1 MVNLTGYLLTSK
13 SPKSDKKKSCLEI
26 FLLIEIDYWL
36 SLKHKKT
43 NLWKFNKIFSSLKKT
58 WNWTRALMKFSEL
71 FFFDA
76 LIKRKIIKSCQK
88 CDQWRDD
95 NNTSTEEFIAQLV
108 STSSICILWD
118 ILSIVAPRVCHQW
131 RFKNISF

>member
-13 SPKSDKKKSCLEI
+13 PPKSDFKKSYLEV
-26 FLLIEIDYWL
+26 FLLIETIYWL

-43 NLWKFNKIFSSLKKT
+43 YLWKLNKMFSSMKKKLEIEL
-58 WNWTRALMKFSEL
+58 RALMKFSDL

-88 CDQWRDD
+88 W
-95 NNTSTEEFIAQLV
+95 
-108 STSSICILWD
+108 
-118 ILSIVAPRVCHQW
+118 
-131 RFKNISF
+131 

>member
-26 FLLIEIDYWL
+26 FLLIEIVYWL

-43 NLWKFNKIFSSLKKT
+43 NLWKFNKMFSSMKKKLEIEL
-58 WNWTRALMKFSEL
+58 RALMKFPVN

-76 LIKRKIIKSCQK
+76 LMKRKIIKSCQK
-88 CDQWRDD
+88 CDQ
-95 NNTSTEEFIAQLV
+95 
-108 STSSICILWD
+108 
-118 ILSIVAPRVCHQW
+118 
-131 RFKNISF
+131 